1 MVDGYTTD
9 PATIIAG
16 QEFELVLRM
25 KNASSSISATNIL
38 YSLESE
44 KVSDSAVFTT
54 ESGSSS
60 VAMDSLRPGE
70 VKEIRVRLLSKAG
83 VDQRSYGM
91 TIKAK
96 YDSPEFKNAEESMVV
111 DIPVKQIPRLNTGT
125 FEVMPDS
132 INVGAESNVMFAIN
146 NTGKVILYNVM
157 VKFEADSIQT
167 VDTYVGNIKPGET
180 GNVDCMVVGAAPTMD
195 DGKIKVTITYEDE
208 NGAVSSEEKELSLL
222 VMEEDLSGM
231 EDFEMG
237 EYEDVSAG
245 GTGFMENDQK
255 QKYLAV
261 AAVAAIA
268 AVAAVAV
275 LVIRRRKKKASQEEE
290 EDDEIS

>member
-1 MVDGYTTD
+1 
-9 PATIIAG
+9 
-16 QEFELVLRM
+16 
-25 KNASSSISATNIL
+25 
-38 YSLESE
+38 
-44 KVSDSAVFTT
+44 
-54 ESGSSS
+54 
-60 VAMDSLRPGE
+60 MDSLRPGE